1 MAWLPVL
8 KECAVIWNPNRF
20 RDKRR
25 VNNMS
30 MFSGAGQEKVMTGPL
45 PVSGD
50 KPKLFDYG
58 NAVPKPGDCK
68 PAPSMDTVTDQKGK

>member
-1 MAWLPVL
+1 
-8 KECAVIWNPNRF
+8 
-20 RDKRR
+20 
-25 VNNMS
+25 MS